1 MGATGIYQLY
11 RVCKY
16 KLALRKQPQLITSAE
31 TVAEPVAEPATA
43 EVITTP
49 KVEDVKK

>member
-31 TVAEPVAEPATA
+31 TVAEPATA